1 MLVFVSLYLLA
12 FVCIDFSDAL
22 IIYSSRV
29 TPHNELSFNSIS
41 AKRGAFTDRT
51 IHHKSRYHAKTRTI
65 RPPMMSIDG
74 DPNAQENAGVL
85 TKYFIPGFVAVW
97 AVGYGALFVS
107 QLSYRLD
114 DSGLGD
120 AGTSVQELGERGGVL
135 GVAFTIILFVVL
147 VGYAGYEVMKPL
159 PGESQEP
166 SVFNDFD
173 DDTKQS

>member
-1 MLVFVSLYLLA
+1 
-12 FVCIDFSDAL
+12 
-22 IIYSSRV
+22 
-29 TPHNELSFNSIS
+29 
-41 AKRGAFTDRT
+41 
-51 IHHKSRYHAKTRTI
+51 
-65 RPPMMSIDG
+65 MMSIDG

-159 PGESQEP
+159 PGEFQEP
-166 SVFNDFD
+166 SMFNDFD
-173 DDTKQS
+173 DETNS